1 MAGAQRDLKLEQ
13 SWRRHFQRHRAGG
26 LTVRQYCLEH
36 QLTESAFY
44 FWRRTI
50 AERDHQ
56 AESDHIAERDHQ
68 ARPAFVPVVMADPPT
83 STSDTPIEIRLANGR
98 RLRVRAGCDRALLAD
113 VVTLLEG
120 RPC

>member
-1 MAGAQRDLKLEQ
+1 MAWAQRDLKLEQ
-13 SWRRHFQRHRAGG
+13 SWRRHFQRHRVGG

-36 QLTESAFY
+36 HLTESAFY

-50 AERDHQ
+50 AERDRQ
-56 AESDHIAERDHQ
+56 AESER
-68 ARPAFVPVVMADPPT
+68 RPTFVPVVMADPPT

-98 RLRVRAGCDRALLAD
+98 RLRVRTGCDRALLAD

>member
-1 MAGAQRDLKLEQ
+1 MAGARRDLKLEQ
-13 SWRRHFQRHRAGG
+13 SWRRHLQRQRAGG
-26 LTVRQYCLEH
+26 FTVRQYCREQ

-50 AERDHQ
+50 AERDRQ
-56 AESDHIAERDHQ
+56 AESDR
-68 ARPAFVPVVMADPPT
+68 RPAFVPVVMTDQPT